1 MCLYQMSVMRDVM
14 QGDQTNPKFAMNNN
28 HRPTMPLHYRSVRT
42 NIVIKSQASRFYLYN
57 SFTK

>member
-1 MCLYQMSVMRDVM
+1 MSAMRDVM